1 MWQFL
6 SKTRSQ
12 KGVNV
17 RNPLTADERDKRV
30 VQYLLTLNKGQIAEF
45 RLTRL
50 NRVANFR
57 KALMQLM
64 EEFVS
69 ARAEELAAGMI
80 EAHAPE
86 RPQLKETA
94 RSMSVSAKRRR
105 MPVWVKKLGESQR
118 YR

>member
-1 MWQFL
+1 M
-6 SKTRSQ
+6 
-12 KGVNV
+12 
-17 RNPLTADERDKRV
+17 RNPLTADERDRRV

-57 KALMQLM
+57 KALIQLM
-64 EEFVS
+64 EEFVT

-86 RPQLKETA
+86 RPQLREAA
-94 RSMSVSAKRRR
+94 RAVAVAAKRRR
-105 MPVWVKKLGESQR
+105 MPVWVKRLAEAEKSRTLLRKSL
-118 YR
+118 